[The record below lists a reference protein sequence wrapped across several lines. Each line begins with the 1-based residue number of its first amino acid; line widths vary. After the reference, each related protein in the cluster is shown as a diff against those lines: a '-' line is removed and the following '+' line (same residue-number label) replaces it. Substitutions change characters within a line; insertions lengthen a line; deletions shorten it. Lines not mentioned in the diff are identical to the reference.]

1 MTSGKNTRPHA
12 RYGVLRQDRFST
24 PVQEIAEQVRR
35 LGYAVLDGGYKKTEL
50 KQIII
55 EFERT
60 RQRYVERWGEL
71 ALSAI
76 DELHTIRAPICHGG
90 ESFRQ
95 LAFNAPL
102 LALVGELIEGKFILN
117 QQNGI
122 INPPRQ
128 SYNQGAWHRDL
139 PYQHFVS
146 SSPLAVNALFCIDDF
161 TPDNGAT
168 FVLPASHKF
177 AAFPSDD
184 YVEQQALQIQAKA
197 GQYIV
202 LDCMLFHCGGFN
214 RTDKARYAVNHV
226 FTIPYLKQQ
235 INIPK
240 NMVYRGLSDEQMD
253 ILGFNYQ
260 EPDSVASYLAT
271 RKI

>member
-1 MTSGKNTRPHA
+1 MSTPPQA

-24 PVQEIAEQVRR
+24 PVQEVADQVRR
-35 LGYAVLDGGYKKTEL
+35 LGYAVLDGGYENSEL
-50 KQIII
+50 QQIIT

-60 RQRYVERWGEL
+60 WERYVAQWGESAL
-71 ALSAI
+71 AAI

-102 LALVGELIEGKFILN
+102 LALVRELIEGKFILN
-117 QQNGI
+117 QQNGV

-146 SSPLAVNALFCIDDF
+146 SSPLAINALFCLDDF
-161 TPDNGAT
+161 TLDNGAT
-168 FVLPASHKF
+168 FVLPASHKV
-177 AAFPSDD
+177 AAFPSDV

-197 GQYIV
+197 GQYVV

-214 RTDKARYAVNHV
+214 RTEKARRAVNHV

-235 INIPK
+235 INLPVNIAQQ
-240 NMVYRGLSDEQMD
+240 GLTADQLE

-260 EPDSVASYLAT
+260 EHDSIAEYFAARTKL
-271 RKI
+271 